1 MITKRPD
8 LQFFN
13 LFFEIGF
20 MFLFDIGIGGI
31 LHLQKSDTSYHM
43 KLLYSRIC
51 HLISQFHY
59 ELVKYITKNTIQ
71 VQIRAILS

>member
-1 MITKRPD
+1 MPY

-31 LHLQKSDTSYHM
+31 LYLQ
-43 KLLYSRIC
+43 
-51 HLISQFHY
+51 
-59 ELVKYITKNTIQ
+59 
-71 VQIRAILS
+71 